1 MPGNVARQ
9 ARGATA
15 FGLSE
20 TTPGRKGVSF
30 ASMSNQTLSPISIPS
45 EVLDPHSSAD
55 TDVTSVA
62 LTRASASGE
71 SLHTLNS
78 ECHSS
83 ATWHRDPNHL
93 TLRRDATQFYDERG
107 TINWVQTRIN
117 HPDGHPV
124 EIGYVKGMVYEGH
137 RGRQRLVL
145 VLATVPLPMEKVRI
159 GARVLQVKWK
169 PERLEQTLSEM
180 RVMVEN
186 RIDIGDFGDE
196 VCDYVKEHLHT
207 HKVYQ
212 LFSSVGGDP
221 PSIPPTAYYNLQPE
235 ERYLTRARIEI
246 IRNRAYLNS
255 SHSIS
260 SSAEGHTYDDAGSD
274 LRSPVETFDHRIV
287 QASDRSRIETAV
299 STRQPALAAVKA
311 GENMC
316 IIERHAQGYYDT
328 RGKVTWIFSPLR
340 QGSEQNWAFGYI
352 KGMHYRDSDT
362 WVLILTAL
370 EFPIPTYVITSG
382 QSAAGDTVS
391 TPQSN
396 HHILLEIDGRIHGDP
411 IARLENRVAGLK
423 EDLLGLDG
431 AKIKSISRSSLGN
444 QVDRLWKSLSGRVPE
459 LQRGVELGPQ
469 REGDRVWKLE

>member
-20 TTPGRKGVSF
+20 TRPGRKGVSF
-30 ASMSNQTLSPISIPS
+30 ASLSDQTLSPFSIPS
-45 EVLDPHSSAD
+45 EVLDSHSSAD
-55 TDVTSVA
+55 TEVTSVA

-78 ECHSS
+78 ECHSGH
-83 ATWHRDPNHL
+83 TWHRHPNHL

-107 TINWVQTRIN
+107 KVNWVQTRIN

-212 LFSSVGGDP
+212 LFSNVGRDP
-221 PSIPPTAYYNLQPE
+221 PSIPPTTYYNLQPE

-260 SSAEGHTYDDAGSD
+260 SSVEGHTYDDAGSD
-274 LRSPVETFDHRIV
+274 LRSPVDTFDHRIV
-287 QASDRSRIETAV
+287 EASDRSRIETAV

-340 QGSEQNWAFGYI
+340 QGSEQNWTFGYI

-396 HHILLEIDGRIHGDP
+396 HHILLEIDGRIHGT
-411 IARLENRVAGLK
+411 
-423 EDLLGLDG
+423 LL
-431 AKIKSISRSSLGN
+431 
-444 QVDRLWKSLSGRVPE
+444 
-459 LQRGVELGPQ
+459 RG
-469 REGDRVWKLE
+469 